1 MKDLYPLKFKPIF
14 KERIWGGDKLSTLL
28 NKKQTIPLCGE
39 SWELSGVQDD
49 ISIVTEGFLKG
60 NNLEELIEVF
70 MGELVGEAV
79 YDKFGTEFPL
89 LIKYIDAN
97 DKLSI
102 QVHPDDELSKERHG
116 AFGKTEMWYVIQAE
130 EGAELISGFNRTI
143 DRDSYLIALQ
153 NGKLENLLQMDQVKA
168 GDVFFIPAGRVHGIG
183 KGIVVAEIQQTS
195 DVTYRIFDYNRVDD
209 KGQAREL
216 HTELALDAINFKHF
230 KESQTPYQESPGS
243 PVELVKCNYFTTN
256 LLHLTKE
263 LERDFTKI
271 DSFVIYLC
279 FEGSYTLAWESES
292 IQVQKGETVL
302 VPASI
307 ENFIIIPTGGIET
320 KLLEVYLYLSSHLSS
335 LFTC

>member
-1 MKDLYPLKFKPIF
+1 MKSLYPLKFSPIF
-14 KERIWGGDKLSTLL
+14 KERIWGGDKLPALL
-28 NKKQTIPLCGE
+28 NKKYHIDHCGE

-49 ISIVTEGFLKG
+49 ISVVSDGFLKG
-60 NNLEELIEVF
+60 NNLEELIEVY
-70 MGELVGEAV
+70 MGELVGEKI
-79 YDKFGTEFPL
+79 YDQFGTEFPL

-116 AFGKTEMWYVIQAE
+116 AFGKTEMWYVVQAD

-153 NGKLENLLQMDQVKA
+153 NGKLENLLQFDQVKP

-195 DVTYRIFDYNRVDD
+195 DVTYRIFDYNRVDS
-209 KGQAREL
+209 KGQSREL
-216 HTELALDAINFKHF
+216 HTDLALDAINFKHYEF
-230 KESQTPYQESPGS
+230 GQTAYQPKLND

-256 LLHLTKE
+256 LLQLTAD
-263 LERDFTKI
+263 LERDFSKI

-279 FEGSYTLAWESES
+279 FEGSYSLQWESGS
-292 IQVQKGETVL
+292 TTVQKGETLL

-307 ENFIIIPTGGIET
+307 ENFTVKPAGGVET
-320 KLLEVYLYLSSHLSS
+320 KLLEVYVE
-335 LFTC
+335 